1 MLEVEV
7 RHIPML
13 GEALIGLG
21 TEVEGAIWAPG
32 SALQPTEAVNVLDL
46 GEVLVRLR
54 LFFRLH

>member
-1 MLEVEV
+1 
-7 RHIPML
+7 ML

-32 SALQPTEAVNVLDL
+32 SALQPPKAVNVLDL